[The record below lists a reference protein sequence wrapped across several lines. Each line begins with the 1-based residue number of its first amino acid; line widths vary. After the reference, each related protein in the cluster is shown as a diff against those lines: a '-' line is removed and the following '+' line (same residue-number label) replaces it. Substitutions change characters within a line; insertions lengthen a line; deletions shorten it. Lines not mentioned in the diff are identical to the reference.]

1 MPSRNSV
8 KQYVQNGIYHV
19 YNRGADKRVIF
30 LEEQDYLVFMH
41 LLKILL
47 SPPTNKPKHPLAD
60 LTGFIPVRLRL
71 LDKTLYGEAE
81 LLAFCLMSNH
91 FHLLLKQTTLTG
103 VKELV
108 HRLCTSYSMY
118 FNKKYEREGHLFQGI
133 YKAVCVDSDIYLL
146 HLSRYIHLN
155 PYELTGMN
163 PVILANYPYSSYQY
177 YLRDKHAKWLNAET
191 VLSFFKSR
199 HRLALRDYFSYQSFV
214 EDFKEDPRNIV
225 GTLAID

>member
-8 KQYVQNGIYHV
+8 KQYIENGIYHV
-19 YNRGADKRVIF
+19 YNRGVDKRVIF
-30 LEEQDYLVFMH
+30 LEEQDYFVFLH

-47 SPPTNKPKHPLAD
+47 SPPPKQPKHPLAD
-60 LTGFIPVRLRL
+60 LTGFNPVRLRL
-71 LDKTLYGEAE
+71 LNKTLYGEVE
-81 LLAFCLMSNH
+81 LLSFCLMPNH
-91 FHLLLKQTTLTG
+91 FHLLLKQKTLTG

-133 YKAVCVDSDIYLL
+133 YKAVHADSDIYLL

-155 PYELTGMN
+155 AYELTGMN
-163 PVILANYPYSSYQY
+163 LVTLADYPYSSYQY
-177 YLRDKHAKWLNAET
+177 YMGNKHAKWLNTEII
-191 VLSFFKSR
+191 LSFFKSR